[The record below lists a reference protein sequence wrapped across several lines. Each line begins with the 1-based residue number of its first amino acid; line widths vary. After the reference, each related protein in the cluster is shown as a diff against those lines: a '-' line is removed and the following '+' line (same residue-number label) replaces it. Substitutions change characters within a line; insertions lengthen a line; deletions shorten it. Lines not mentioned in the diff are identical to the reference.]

1 MITHD
6 ITRLIVLL
14 DFLYHSAILAY
25 TIPNDLY
32 NSKHYISK
40 LYISKLYI
48 SKLYISKLYISK
60 HPPPINSRSREFVG
74 TVLES
79 IPRK

>member
-25 TIPNDLY
+25 TIPND
-32 NSKHYISK
+32 
-40 LYISKLYI
+40 
-48 SKLYISKLYISK
+48 LYISKLYISK

>member
-25 TIPNDLY
+25 TIPYDLY
-32 NSKHYISK
+32 NSKH
-40 LYISKLYI
+40 
-48 SKLYISKLYISK
+48 YISKLYISK